1 MHHVFLFFPIPSDV
15 CVCSSHLTVL
25 STHSAHPVCV
35 PILPP
40 TRYYFKDTSSV
51 VTKLRQVY
59 YLVHCNIRSS
69 PRCINSDGQPRL
81 LLRSKVRVSSPDM
94 LWDFFVL
101 KQIDCRKRLLLCVC
115 IIKIRRRS
123 TTEASAVRTV
133 LEMKIES
140 GAVVWRGEKR
150 LLCDSVSELR
160 LGRKKEKITEG
171 R

>member
-1 MHHVFLFFPIPSDV
+1 
-15 CVCSSHLTVL
+15 
-25 STHSAHPVCV
+25 
-35 PILPP
+35 
-40 TRYYFKDTSSV
+40 
-51 VTKLRQVY
+51 
-59 YLVHCNIRSS
+59 
-69 PRCINSDGQPRL
+69 
-81 LLRSKVRVSSPDM
+81 M